1 MKLIVGLGNPGSRY
15 SNTRHNAGFL
25 AVDYL
30 AKELKL
36 KFTPQPQLLA
46 NVAMGADFILAKPE
60 TFMNNSGGAVT
71 KLLNKF
77 SLAPTDLLVIYDD
90 VDLPVGTFRY
100 RKEGSSAG
108 QKGMQSIIDHLGTK
122 EIPRIRIG
130 VGKDPDQ
137 DTSDYVLGKFAP
149 EEKDSL
155 KTVLIAI
162 KGSLDTY

>member
-1 MKLIVGLGNPGSRY
+1 MKLIVGLGNPGSQY
-15 SNTRHNAGFL
+15 TNTRHNAGFL
-25 AVDYL
+25 AVDHL

-36 KFTPQPQLLA
+36 KFTPKPQLSA
-46 NVAMGADFILAKPE
+46 NIAMGADFILAKPE
-60 TFMNNSGGAVT
+60 TFMNNSGVAVT
-71 KLLNKF
+71 KLLDKF

-122 EIPRIRIG
+122 EISRIRIG
-130 VGKDPDQ
+130 VGKDASR
-137 DTSDYVLGKFAP
+137 DTSEYVLSKFTP

-155 KTVLIAI
+155 KQVLADIYS
-162 KGSLDTY
+162 SLDTY